1 MSILSAEQLGHS
13 FHDKWLFKN
22 LFIGIGRGDRVALV
36 GANGSGK
43 STLLR
48 ILAGILA
55 PGEGKVVK
63 ERDLRIGYLEQDP
76 QFTPGDTISDFI
88 YSIGNKQ
95 QQLIRRYEELVEDE
109 NADQNIL
116 NNLIDELSSENAWE
130 YEYQIK
136 NILSR
141 LGITRLDQKIASLS
155 GGQRKRLSLAKL
167 LIDDPDIYILDE
179 PTNHLDIEMIEW
191 LESFLTTGNKTLLL
205 VTHDRYFLDNI
216 CNQIIEL
223 DRSKLFVYKGNYS
236 YFLEKK
242 SEREAA
248 DNAELQKNLNLLRR
262 ELEWMRRQPKART
275 TKSKS
280 RIDSF
285 YDLEDKTSGRENK
298 SQVQLSVSVSR
309 QGSKILELKNIKK
322 SYHHSPVM
330 DSFSYTFKR
339 GDKIG
344 VAGRN
349 GTGKSTLLNIITGV
363 LKPDSGTVDTGET
376 TVFGYYK
383 QGGLDFKGNERV
395 IEVVKSV
402 AEYITMANGQL
413 LSASQLLSHFLF
425 PPARQHDFVNK
436 LSGGEKKRLQLMR
449 VLMQNPNFLI
459 LDEPTN
465 DLDIDTLNVLEDF
478 LLNYPGVLMLVSH
491 DRYLIDRLTDQLFI
505 FEGDGQIRI
514 YSGNYTEYRNE
525 LEERKTSDKAQPKSA
540 QAKSAQIIEPTKE
553 KSKNKLGYKEEKEL
567 QSLET
572 DIQILEKEI
581 GELTAEISS
590 DNADHE
596 KIMFLSSRIQSL
608 NNELDEKTYRWLELT
623 ELKN

>member
-22 LFIGIGRGDRVALV
+22 LYIGIGRGDRIALV

-48 ILAGILA
+48 ILSGFIL
-55 PGEGKVVK
+55 PTEGKVVK

-76 QFTPGDTISDFI
+76 QFSAGDTISDFI

-95 QQLIRRYEELVEDE
+95 QQLIRKYEELVENE
-109 NADQNIL
+109 NADQDVL
-116 NNLIDELSSENAWE
+116 NKLIDDLSAENAWE

-167 LIDDPDIYILDE
+167 LIDDPDIYVLDE

-191 LESFLTTGNKTLLL
+191 LESFLTSGNKTLLL

-223 DRSKLFVYKGNYS
+223 DKSTLFTYKGNYS

-242 SEREAA
+242 SEREST
-248 DNAELQKNLNLLRR
+248 DSAELQKNLNLLRR

-280 RIDSF
+280 RIDAF
-285 YDLEDKTSGRENK
+285 YDLEDKTSGRETRSK
-298 SQVQLSVSVSR
+298 VQLSVSVSR
-309 QGSKILELKNIKK
+309 QGGKILELKDITK
-322 SYHHSPVM
+322 SYHNAAVING
-330 DSFSYTFKR
+330 FSYTFKK

-349 GTGKSTLLNIITGV
+349 GTGKSTLLNIISGS
-363 LKPDSGTVDTGET
+363 LKPDSGIVDRGET
-376 TVFGYYK
+376 TVFGYYR
-383 QGGLDFKGNERV
+383 QGGLEFKENERV

-402 AEYITMANGQL
+402 AEYITMADGQL

-478 LLNYPGVLMLVSH
+478 LMNYPGVLMLVSH
-491 DRYLIDRLTDQLFI
+491 DRYLIDKLTDQLFI
-505 FEGDGQIRI
+505 FEGNSSIRI

-525 LEERKTSDKAQPKSA
+525 LEERKNSEKSQPKESFA
-540 QAKSAQIIEPTKE
+540 INPEPIKDQ
-553 KSKNKLGYKEEKEL
+553 KKKLSFKEEKEFET
-567 QSLET
+567 LEA
-572 DIQILEKEI
+572 QLPVLEKKIEQLTLEMSS
-581 GELTAEISS
+581 GEAEI
-590 DNADHE
+590 E
-596 KIMFLSSRIQSL
+596 KINSLSFEIQKL
-608 NNELDEKTYRWLELT
+608 HNELDEKTYRWLELS
-623 ELKN
+623 ELKD

>member
-309 QGSKILELKNIKK
+309 QGSKILELKDIKK

-330 DSFSYTFKR
+330 DGFSYTFKK

-363 LKPDSGTVDTGET
+363 IKPDSGTVDTGET

-383 QGGLDFKGNERV
+383 QGGLDFKGDERV

-402 AEYITMANGQL
+402 AEYITMSNGQL

-525 LEERKTSDKAQPKSA
+525 LEERKTSDKAQPKTPREM
-540 QAKSAQIIEPTKE
+540 EPLKV

-572 DIQILEKEI
+572 EIQTLEQEI
-581 GELTAEISS
+581 EKLTVEISS
-590 DNADHE
+590 GNADHE
-596 KIMFLSSRIQSL
+596 KIIHLSSRIQSL
-608 NNELDEKTYRWLELT
+608 NNELDEKTYRWLELS

>member
-95 QQLIRRYEELVEDE
+95 QQLIRRYEELAEDE

-223 DRSKLFVYKGNYS
+223 DRSRLFVYKGNYS
-236 YFLEKK
+236 FFLEKK
-242 SEREAA
+242 SEREAS

-330 DSFSYTFKR
+330 DGFSYTFKK

-478 LLNYPGVLMLVSH
+478 LMNYPGVLMLVSH

-525 LEERKTSDKAQPKSA
+525 LEERKNNDKAQPKSA
-540 QAKSAQIIEPTKE
+540 QAKSPQTAEPTNV
-553 KSKNKLGYKEEKEL
+553 KSKNKLGYKEEKEF
-567 QSLET
+567 QSLENEIHT
-572 DIQILEKEI
+572 LEKEI

-590 DNADHE
+590 GNADHE
-596 KIMFLSSRIQSL
+596 KIILLSSRIQSL
-608 NNELDEKTYRWLELT
+608 NNELDEKTYRWLELS